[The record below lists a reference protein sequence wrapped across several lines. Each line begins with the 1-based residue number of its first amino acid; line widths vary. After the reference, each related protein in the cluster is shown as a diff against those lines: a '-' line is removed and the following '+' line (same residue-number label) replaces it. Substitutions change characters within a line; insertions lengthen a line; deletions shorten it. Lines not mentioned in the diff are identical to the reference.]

1 MREQRGSLTALD
13 ASDFCVD
20 GTKTKSR
27 ATGTFAQLG
36 NVICITIQ
44 NDPADTRMHGS
55 ASNLRQ
61 GCTADGFEHNGVGAI
76 FGSDLNGF
84 EDLRAL
90 INGVCFGVDGLQ
102 LDTEILRGKSRGIGL
117 LELIVIF
124 AGGERKKKLQISHEV
139 TECPFSLRYT
149 RRDGERAQSELRT
162 WSFLGSNAC
171 HKKAAARW
179 GAGEERVCAKSLKAS
194 ISLSLAEYKPVF
206 YMTLQVERQR
216 RRGKA
221 IALLYREAAPVA
233 SLTYL
238 NSAGSAGTLR
248 QFPSLLLLTT
258 QAIFIG
264 RDSRRLRPRDVY
276 REKPHNLI
284 SLERD
289 AI

>member
-1 MREQRGSLTALD
+1 
-13 ASDFCVD
+13 
-20 GTKTKSR
+20 
-27 ATGTFAQLG
+27 
-36 NVICITIQ
+36 
-44 NDPADTRMHGS
+44 MHGS

-61 GCTADGFEHNGVGAI
+61 GSTADGFEHNGVGTI

-90 INGVCFGVDGLQ
+90 VNGVVFGVDGLQ

-124 AGGERKKKLQISHEV
+124 AGGQRKQKLQISHEV
-139 TECPFSLRYT
+139 TESPFSLRYT
-149 RRDGERAQSELRT
+149 RRDEERGQSEPQIWR
-162 WSFLGSNAC
+162 FLSTNAC
-171 HKKAAARW
+171 HRKAAAHW
-179 GAGEERVCAKSLKAS
+179 GAGEERVCVKSLKAS
-194 ISLSLAEYKPVF
+194 ISPSLVEYKPFF
-206 YMTLQVERQR
+206 YMALQVKRQQR
-216 RRGKA
+216 CGKA
-221 IALLYREAAPVA
+221 LALPYREAAPVA

-248 QFPSLLLLTT
+248 QFPSLFMLTP

-264 RDSRRLRPRDVY
+264 RDSRRLRPCDVY
-276 REKPHNLI
+276 REKQHNSI